1 MLSGRATCHK
11 TNTAGTYHLAGSAE
25 DIDALKGYAIGRLDV
40 QRNALDVMRDLMA
53 WAKEAQPAMVV
64 AAAVPTHAPSRAPS
78 IGHGL
83 GM

>member
-1 MLSGRATCHK
+1 MSGFSCIK

-40 QRNALDVMRDLMA
+40 QRNALDVMRDSMT
-53 WAKEAQPAMVV
+53 WAKEAQPAMAV
-64 AAAVPTHAPSRAPS
+64 AAVPTHTPSRAPS
-78 IGHGL
+78 MGHGL

>member
-1 MLSGRATCHK
+1 MSRFTRIK

-25 DIDALKGYAIGRLDV
+25 DIDALKGYTIGRLDV
-40 QRNALDVMRDLMA
+40 QRNALDIMWNSMS
-53 WAKEAQPAMVV
+53 WAKEEQPAVV
-64 AAAVPTHAPSRAPS
+64 VPARTPSRAPS